1 MKMSRIASKVRES
14 VDQLVAVW
22 REIVNDRHSGEVR
35 DLPGIAIRW
44 ADTSFAF
51 FNTITFTE
59 LGSNSK
65 LLALQMHVAVD
76 YLRRKKQPGLIW
88 LFEDLLEADARSD
101 LSILAGQAGLS
112 LALPGYGMAG
122 HVLPM
127 PAPNHPGLSF
137 IRVSTDEHVRAYA
150 DINAAAYGMPIE
162 AVRDGLKD
170 SAIWKTRAFAYLGV
184 AADRPVSAAAAIE
197 NEGSLFL
204 ALVATAPEAQ
214 RMGYGEATCRKALY
228 EAWKST
234 GLTHS
239 VLHATM
245 AGAPVYTRIGYEK
258 VAAMGF
264 YGLSQP

>member
-1 MKMSRIASKVRES
+1 MSEVACQVRES
-14 VDQLVAVW
+14 VDQLAAVW
-22 REIVNDRHSGEVR
+22 SEIVKDRHSGEIR

-44 ADTSFAF
+44 ADTSFSF

-76 YLRRKKQPGLIW
+76 YLRRKKQPGLVW
-88 LFEDLLEADARSD
+88 LFEDLLDANARSD
-101 LSILAGQAGLS
+101 LPVLAGQAGLS

-127 PAPNHPGLSF
+127 PAPRHPDLTF
-137 IRVSTDEHVRAYA
+137 VRVSTDEHVRAYA
-150 DINAAAYGMPIE
+150 DINAVAYGMPLE
-162 AVRDGLKD
+162 AARDGLKD
-170 SAIWKTRAFAYLGV
+170 STIWKTKAFAYLGI

-197 NEGSLFL
+197 NQGSLFL
-204 ALVATAPEAQ
+204 ALVATVPEAQ

-245 AGAPVYTRIGYEK
+245 AGAPVYARIGYEK

-264 YGLSQP
+264 YGLSQQ